1 MRMKKQH
8 VNLTES
14 ERKELRDLLSKGDLK
29 VRVQK
34 RALGLQMMDKGMT
47 FQAIQELIG
56 VSHISL
62 GKWAKRFKIEGL
74 KMLYDKPR
82 SGRPI
87 GLSGE
92 ERAKVTALACTTP
105 PAGYAR
111 WSLRLLSD
119 RLIELDIMDSIS
131 HTEVGRILK
140 KTNFSLIEKNSGASE
155 N

>member
-1 MRMKKQH
+1 MNKQH
-8 VNLTES
+8 VNLT
-14 ERKELRDLLSKGDLK
+14 KEDRQNLQELLSKGTLS

-34 RALGLQMMDKGMT
+34 RALALQMLDKGMSY
-47 FQAIQELIG
+47 QEAKKHMN

-62 GKWAKRFKIEGL
+62 SKWAKLYKSEGL

-82 SGRPI
+82 SGRPP

-92 ERAKVTALACTTP
+92 ERAKVTALACTRP
-105 PAGYAR
+105 LAGHAR

-119 RLIELDIMDSIS
+119 RLVELEIVDRIS

-140 KTNFSLIEKNSGASE
+140 KTNFSLIEKNSGVFE

>member
-1 MRMKKQH
+1 MKKQH
-8 VNLTES
+8 VKL
-14 ERKELRDLLSKGDLK
+14 KEEDKKHLNELLSKGDLK

-34 RALGLQMMDKGMT
+34 RATALQMLNNGLSY
-47 FQAIQELIG
+47 QEVSRHLN

-62 GKWAKRFKIEGL
+62 SKWAKCYRTEGL

-82 SGRPI
+82 SGRPL

-92 ERAKVTALACTTP
+92 DRAKVTALACTTP
-105 PAGYAR
+105 PNGYAR

-119 RLIELDIMDSIS
+119 RLVELDIVDSIS

>member
-1 MRMKKQH
+1 MKKQH
-8 VNLTES
+8 VKLTKGDKQSLE
-14 ERKELRDLLSKGDLK
+14 DLLSKGELK

-34 RALGLQMMDKGMT
+34 RAMALQMLDKGMSY
-47 FQAIQELIG
+47 QQVKDHIG
-56 VSHISL
+56 ISHISL
-62 GKWAKRFKIEGL
+62 SKWARLYKAEGL
-74 KMLYDKPR
+74 SMLYDKPR

-92 ERAKVTALACTTP
+92 ERAKITALACSKP
-105 PAGYAR
+105 PEGYAR

-119 RLIELDIMDSIS
+119 RLVELDLVDTIS

-140 KTNFSLIEKNSGASE
+140 KMNCSLTEKSSGVSE

>member
-1 MRMKKQH
+1 MRMKKQY
-8 VNLTES
+8 VKLTES

-62 GKWAKRFKIEGL
+62 GKWAKRYRTEGL
-74 KMLYDKPR
+74 AMLCDKAR

-105 PAGYAR
+105 PTGYAR

-119 RLIELDIMDSIS
+119 RLIELDIVESIS
-131 HTEVGRILK
+131 HTEVGRI
-140 KTNFSLIEKNSGASE
+140 
-155 N
+155 

>member
-1 MRMKKQH
+1 MKKQH
-8 VNLTES
+8 VKLSIEDKTTLE
-14 ERKELRDLLSKGDLK
+14 ELLSKGVQK

-34 RALGLQMMDKGMT
+34 RARTLQMLDKGMT
-47 FQAIQELIG
+47 YQEVKKHLN

-62 GKWAKRFKIEGL
+62 SKWARCYKTEGL

-92 ERAKVTALACTTP
+92 ERAKVTALACSIP
-105 PAGYAR
+105 PKGYAR

-119 RLIELDIMDSIS
+119 RLVELDIVENIS

-140 KTNFSLIEKNSGASE
+140 KMNFNLIEKSSGVSGS
-155 N
+155 

>member
-1 MRMKKQH
+1 MKKQH
-8 VNLTES
+8 VDLSVEDKKS
-14 ERKELRDLLSKGDLK
+14 LEDLLSKGIQK

-34 RALGLQMMDKGMT
+34 RALALQMLDKGMSY
-47 FQAIQELIG
+47 QEVKKHLN

-62 GKWAKRFKIEGL
+62 SKWANLYKTEGL

-82 SGRPI
+82 SGRPV

-92 ERAKVTALACTTP
+92 DRAKVTALACSTP
-105 PAGYAR
+105 PEGYAR

-119 RLIELDIMDSIS
+119 RLVELEILESIS
-131 HTEVGRILK
+131 HTEVGKILK
-140 KTNFSLIEKNSGASE
+140 KMNFNHIEKNSGVSE